1 MTAAGAGDEQHAR
14 LERAT
19 ADLDAPFAV
28 VDLDAFDRNRADLAR
43 RAGGTPIRLAS
54 KSVRCRALQRRVLDG
69 PDRAFRGTLALT
81 LPEALW
87 LQDEGF
93 DDLVV
98 AYPTVDRGALRE
110 LASRAAAGR
119 PPITVMV
126 DDVAHLD
133 ALDAAGASATAPVAV
148 ALELDAGLRLA
159 GGRVRVGA
167 RRSPLHEPEQLAALA
182 AEIAR
187 RPGLRLDGLMAY
199 ESQIAGVGDRPPG
212 RRLYGRVVQGMQALS
227 AAELRR
233 RRSRAVQAVQAVAG
247 PLRFVN
253 AGGTGSLES
262 SSSEPA
268 VSEVA
273 AGSGLLAPALFDTYS
288 RFTPSPA
295 AFYALP
301 VVRRPGPGVVTALGG
316 GYVASGAAGPDR
328 LPRPTYPPG
337 LRLDPLE
344 GAGEAQTPLLG
355 AAADALAIGD
365 RVWLRHTK
373 AGELCERF
381 DRLHLVAGDE
391 VVDVVPTYRGDG
403 RTVL

>member
-1 MTAAGAGDEQHAR
+1 M
-14 LERAT
+14 
-19 ADLDAPFAV
+19 DAPFAV